1 MELQQKAIDNRS
13 VPSCLKLVK
22 NESTPCIYRYDG
34 IEFGH
39 RAETNQSTDALYA
52 ATRHE
57 GFNDVV
63 RGRILAGNYFLLRK
77 HYEDYVIQAQ
87 KVRRLI
93 TQDFNRAFGC
103 TYKPYVIPYCL

>member
-1 MELQQKAIDNRS
+1 MRIHNNCVD
-13 VPSCLKLVK
+13 
-22 NESTPCIYRYDG
+22 IFRYDG

-39 RAETNQSTDALYA
+39 RAENVESTEALYA

-77 HYEDYVIQAQ
+77 HYNEYFIKAQ
-87 KVRRLI
+87 KVRRLVAE
-93 TQDFNRAFGC
+93 DFRKVFES
-103 TYKPYVIPYCL
+103 K